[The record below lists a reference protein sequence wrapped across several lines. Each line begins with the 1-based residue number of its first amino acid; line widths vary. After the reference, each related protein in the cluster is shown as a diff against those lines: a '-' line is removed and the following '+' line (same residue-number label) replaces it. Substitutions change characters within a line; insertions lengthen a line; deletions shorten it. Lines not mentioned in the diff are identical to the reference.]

1 MSRRT
6 ESGQAVVTWLA
17 VLAVAALL
25 VAKGSAQLA
34 SIGKVVLLVGIGGP
48 VLFLVVFKLRQW
60 ELHEARKAKEAA
72 ELERVRTEN
81 ERRIAGWKA
90 EARKAEAQRER
101 APGRHAMKQEAL
113 RKAMQDFQNNA

>member
-34 SIGKVVLLVGIGGP
+34 SIGKVVLLVGLGGP
-48 VLFLVVFKLRQW
+48 ALFLVVFKLRQW
-60 ELHEARKAKEAA
+60 ELRSAREAKDAE

-81 ERRIAGWKA
+81 ARRIEGWKA
-90 EARKAEAQRER
+90 EARKAEGQRER
-101 APGRHAMKQEAL
+101 APGRQAMKQQAL
-113 RKAMQDFQNNA
+113 REAMQDFQNNA